1 MQMRGRPL
9 KIALVT
15 LVLALLLAGGVAAT
29 VLSETSA
36 QAQTS
41 VTSGDARSTTTTAAP
56 TTDKDGVQ
64 HFHFEYGPL
73 DIAPGQNLIQTNTFQ
88 IPQPEEDGWVVGFKP
103 GLQFPNGKVPPVD
116 VLHLHHGVWAVAN
129 RRDATFPLF
138 PERFIAAGE
147 EKTTLELPD
156 GFGYRYSTADRWYL
170 NYMIHD
176 LTAKPFKASLTYDVD
191 FVPASSPKASVD
203 EGRAPDLARRA
214 ERQGLPGVR
223 RAQGQRHEREV
234 HLPRRRSQRAARQ
247 HVHGAHRRR
256 AGEDVRPPAPRWSPR
271 HLLRHARRPDEDDLH
286 VEGEVLRA
294 RGGGVVGRV
303 DDGHARRLAGRGE
316 GGRHAEPHDHLR
328 HDPRLVVRVDGPRGG
343 VDVRRSRAARTRS
356 RSRSTRRAC
365 SPTGTC
371 RRTTTTAGR
380 RPRPSSTPARPAS
393 GPLET
398 TIPIGSFEYGAGDLA
413 AKGKIPTVTEGQS
426 ITFDNF
432 DAADQNVWHSITA
445 CKAPCTASTGVAYP
459 LADADVQ
466 FDSGQLGDAGQPTSG
481 STTWSTPSDLA
492 AGTYTYFCRVHP
504 FMRGA
509 FRVVAPPGSE
519 SCRRRHPSSSR
530 SPADRRAPRPGSPPR
545 SRVRPRGSR
554 RGRSP
559 T

>member
-1 MQMRGRPL
+1 MRMRRT
-9 KIALVT
+9 IVAIS
-15 LVLALLLAGGVAAT
+15 LALLVAGAMAAT

-41 VTSGDARSTTTTAAP
+41 ATQDPGHTTGTSTTVAP

-73 DIAPGQNLIQTNTFQ
+73 DIAPGQNLIQTNQFQ
-88 IPQPEEDGWVVGFKP
+88 VPQPLEDGWVVGFKP
-103 GLQFPNGKVPPVD
+103 GLQFSNGKVPPVD

-147 EKTTLELPD
+147 EKTALALPD

-191 FVPASSPKASVD
+191 FVPASSPKASAMKDVHPIWLD
-203 EGRAPDLARRA
+203 VQNGKVYPVFDALKDSGTNGKFTYPDDDPNAPHVNSYTVPTDGVLVKTFGHLHPGGLHDTFSVERGDQTKTIFTSKAKYFEPAGAVSWDVSMTATPDDWQVAVKAGDTLSLTTTYDTTRASWYESMGLGVVWMYDGPGGKDPFTQKIDQ
-214 ERQGLPGVR
+214 QGVLTHG
-223 RAQGQRHEREV
+223 
-234 HLPRRRSQRAARQ
+234 HLPENDN
-247 HVHGAHRRR
+247 HGGKA
-256 AGEDVRPPAPRWSPR
+256 
-271 HLLRHARRPDEDDLH
+271 
-286 VEGEVLRA
+286 
-294 RGGGVVGRV
+294 
-303 DDGHARRLAGRGE
+303 
-316 GGRHAEPHDHLR
+316 
-328 HDPRLVVRVDGPRGG
+328 
-343 VDVRRSRAARTRS
+343 
-356 RSRSTRRAC
+356 
-365 SPTGTC
+365 
-371 RRTTTTAGR
+371 TTTFLDARKAG
-380 RPRPSSTPARPAS
+380 S

-398 TIPIGSFEYGAGDLA
+398 TVPIGSFEYGAGDLG
-413 AKGKIPTVTEGQS
+413 AKGTIPTVTEGQS

-445 CKAPCTASTGVAYP
+445 CKAPCTASTGIAYP

-481 STTWSTPSDLA
+481 STTWSTPADLA
-492 AGTYTYFCRVHP
+492 AGTYTYFCRIHP

-509 FRVVAPPGSE
+509 FRVVPPPSPQGAASAPK
-519 SCRRRHPSSSR
+519 
-530 SPADRRAPRPGSPPR
+530 
-545 SRVRPRGSR
+545 
-554 RGRSP
+554 
-559 T
+559 